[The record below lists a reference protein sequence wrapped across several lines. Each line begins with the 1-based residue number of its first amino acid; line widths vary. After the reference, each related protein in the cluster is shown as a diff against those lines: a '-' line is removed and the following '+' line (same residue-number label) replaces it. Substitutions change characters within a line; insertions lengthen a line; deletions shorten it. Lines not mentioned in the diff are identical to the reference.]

1 MNEPE
6 LKQIRKNDVNLSE
19 SNDEEIEYCIE
30 YLNQP
35 ICNNLRDS
43 ILAQIL
49 SCERLL
55 IKMNDVD
62 KITVVEREIV
72 LLKLIMDLLEY

>member
-1 MNEPE
+1 MNAPE
-6 LKQIRKNDVNLSE
+6 LEQIRASKINLSE

-35 ICNNLRDS
+35 FSKNLRDS
-43 ILAQIL
+43 ILTQIL

-55 IKMNDVD
+55 INTSDVN
-62 KITVVEREIV
+62 KTIVVEREIM

>member
-1 MNEPE
+1 MNAPE
-6 LKQIRKNDVNLSE
+6 LEQLRANKINPLE
-19 SNDEEIEYCIE
+19 SNAGEIEYCVE

-35 ICNNLRDS
+35 FSKNLRDS
-43 ILAQIL
+43 ILTQIL

-55 IKMNDVD
+55 INTSDVN
-62 KITVVEREIV
+62 KTIVVEREIM